1 MIKYQFGVLA
11 SMRIVKSL
19 RLILSFSTLVV
30 TALSVLSYYLCYR
43 YDLLADFPMTLIGV
57 AVVFPIVF
65 SISGAYKRRETALK
79 HYATIKAFGRAIY
92 LANRDWLPNRDSRKE
107 KELKKLLQQNLSNC
121 RDMFHASK
129 KKMEKDEKNIY
140 INLSKLSLFIKEFR
154 SRGMGSS
161 EVSRC
166 NQYLSKMI
174 AAFESM
180 KHIYQYRTP
189 RGLRAYSKIFVHTL
203 PIVYGPYFAFQAKDM
218 VLENGWNPYLGL
230 VMPILFSVVLIS
242 LDNIQDHLE
251 NPFDLVGEDD
261 VKINAEK
268 FVDRLDL

>member
-1 MIKYQFGVLA
+1 M
-11 SMRIVKSL
+11 MRIVKSL
-19 RLILSFSTLVV
+19 RLILSFSTFVV
-30 TALSVLSYYLCYR
+30 TGLSVLSYYLCWR
-43 YDLLADFPMTLIGV
+43 YELFADFPMTLIGI

-79 HYATIKAFGRAIY
+79 HYATIKAFGRAIF
-92 LANRDWLPNRDSRKE
+92 LANRDWLPQRDTRKE
-107 KELKKLLQQNLSNC
+107 KELKKLLQDNLEKC
-121 RDMFHASK
+121 RDMFHVSHK
-129 KKMEKDEKNIY
+129 EMEKEEKKIY
-140 INLSKLSLFIKEFR
+140 TNFSKLSLFIKEFR
-154 SRGMGSS
+154 TRGMGSS

-174 AAFESM
+174 EAFESM

-203 PIVYGPYFAFQAKDM
+203 PIVYGPYFAFQAQDI
-218 VLENGWNPYLGL
+218 VLDNEWNPYLGL
-230 VMPILFSVVLIS
+230 AMPILFSIVLVS

>member
-1 MIKYQFGVLA
+1 MQ
-11 SMRIVKSL
+11 IVKSL
-19 RLILSFSTLVV
+19 RLILSWSTVIV
-30 TALSVLSYYLCYR
+30 TGLSVLSYYLCYR
-43 YDLLADFPMTLIGV
+43 YDLQSEFPMTLIGI

-92 LANRDWLPNRDSRKE
+92 LANRDWLPNRDTRKE
-107 KELKKLLQQNLSNC
+107 KELKKLLQENLTRC
-121 RDMFHASK
+121 RDMFHISQNE
-129 KKMEKDEKNIY
+129 MEKDEKEIY
-140 INLSKLSLFIKEFR
+140 TNFSKLSLFIKEFR
-154 SRGMGSS
+154 SRGMGAS

-166 NQYLSKMI
+166 NQYLSKI
-174 AAFESM
+174 IEAFESL

-203 PIVYGPYFAFQAKDM
+203 PIVYGPYFAFQAKDLQ
-218 VLENGWNPYLGL
+218 LENGLNPYLGL
-230 VMPILFSVVLIS
+230 LMPVLFSVVLVS

-261 VKINAEK
+261 VRINAEK
-268 FVDRLDL
+268 FIDRLDL

>member
-1 MIKYQFGVLA
+1 
-11 SMRIVKSL
+11 MRIVRSL
-19 RLILSFSTLVV
+19 RLILNFSTIIV
-30 TALSVLSYYLCYR
+30 TALSVLSYYLCWR
-43 YDLLADFPMTLIGV
+43 YELLADFPMTLIGI

-79 HYATIKAFGRAIY
+79 HYATIKAFGRAIF
-92 LANRDWLPNRDSRKE
+92 LANRDWLPNRDNRKE
-107 KELKKLLQQNLSNC
+107 KELKKLLQDNLARC
-121 RDMFHASK
+121 RDMFHVSQK
-129 KKMEKDEKNIY
+129 EMEKDEKKIY
-140 INLSKLSLFIKEFR
+140 TNFSKLSLFIKEFR
-154 SRGMGSS
+154 TRGMGSS

-174 AAFESM
+174 EAFESM

-203 PIVYGPYFAFQAKDM
+203 PIVYGPYFAFQASDL
-218 VLENGWNPYLGL
+218 VLENGLNPYLGL
-230 VMPILFSVVLIS
+230 AMPILFSIVLVS

>member
-1 MIKYQFGVLA
+1 MQ
-11 SMRIVKSL
+11 IVKSL
-19 RLILSFSTLVV
+19 RLIMSWSTLIV
-30 TALSVLSYYLCYR
+30 TGLAVLSYYLCYHFELR
-43 YDLLADFPMTLIGV
+43 SEFPMTLIGI

-79 HYATIKAFGRAIY
+79 HYATIKAFGRALF
-92 LANRDWLPNRDSRKE
+92 LANRDWLPNRDTRKE
-107 KELKKLLQQNLSNC
+107 KELKKLLQENLARC
-121 RDMFHASK
+121 RDMFHVSQK
-129 KKMEKDEKNIY
+129 EMEKDEKQIY
-140 INLSKLSLFIKEFR
+140 TNFSKLSLFIKDFR
-154 SRGMGSS
+154 NREMGAS

-174 AAFESM
+174 EAFESM

-203 PIVYGPYFAFQAKDM
+203 PIIYGPYFAFQADD
-218 VLENGWNPYLGL
+218 LILDNGLNPYLGL
-230 VMPILFSVVLIS
+230 AMPILFSIVLVS

>member
-1 MIKYQFGVLA
+1 
-11 SMRIVKSL
+11 MRIVRSL
-19 RLILSFSTLVV
+19 RLIISFSTLVV
-30 TALSVLSYYLCYR
+30 TSLSVLSFYLCWR
-43 YDLLADFPMTLIGV
+43 YELLADFPMTLIGI

-92 LANRDWLPNRDSRKE
+92 LANRDWLPKRDTKQE
-107 KELKKLLQQNLSNC
+107 KDLKRLLQANLANC
-121 RDMFHASK
+121 RDMFHVSQK
-129 KKMEKDEKNIY
+129 EMEKDEKRIY
-140 INLSKLSLFIKEFR
+140 KNFSKLSLFIKGFR
-154 SRGMGSS
+154 DRGMTSG

-174 AAFESM
+174 EAFESM

-203 PIVYGPYFAFQAKDM
+203 PIVYGPYFAFQAKDLI
-218 VLENGWNPYLGL
+218 LENGYDPYLGL
-230 VMPILFSVVLIS
+230 FMPILFSVVLVS

-261 VKINAEK
+261 VKINVEK

>member
-1 MIKYQFGVLA
+1 
-11 SMRIVKSL
+11 MRIVRSL
-19 RLILSFSTLVV
+19 RLIISFSTLVV
-30 TALSVLSYYLCYR
+30 TSLSVLSYYLCYR
-43 YDLLADFPMTLIGV
+43 YDLLADFPMTLIGI

-79 HYATIKAFGRAIY
+79 HYATIKAYGRAIY
-92 LANRDWLPNRDSRKE
+92 LANRDWLPKRDTKKE
-107 KELKKLLQQNLSNC
+107 NDLKKLLQANLTNC
-121 RDMFHASK
+121 RDMFHVPK
-129 KKMEKDEKNIY
+129 KEMEKEEKRIY
-140 INLSKLSLFIKEFR
+140 TNFSKLSLFIKGYRE
-154 SRGMGSS
+154 RGMTSG

-174 AAFESM
+174 EAFESM

-203 PIVYGPYFAFQAKDM
+203 PIIYGPYFAFQANDLI
-218 VLENGWNPYLGL
+218 LENGMNPYLGL
-230 VMPILFSVVLIS
+230 LMPILFSVVLVS

-261 VKINAEK
+261 VKINVEK